1 MSWVTD
7 CKWESTRDEAS
18 EVCRRREKSLDFI
31 LIQWEF
37 MKRFYIERGMMMFL
51 F

>member
-7 CKWESTRDEAS
+7 CKWESIRDEAS

-31 LIQWEF
+31 LNTVGIHE
-37 MKRFYIERGMMMFL
+37 KVL
-51 F
+51 H